1 MKASRGPFGPN
12 PVQKKKKSPMVFFS
26 DLPAVVK
33 DFAGAGLQNY
43 WYGPWLF
50 KEHVENGVI

>member
-1 MKASRGPFGPN
+1 
-12 PVQKKKKSPMVFFS
+12 MVFFS

-50 KEHVENGVI
+50 KKHVENGVLRLFCNQSSASFLRQMPQL